1 MKEKVMKARFWNAER
16 IYQIFLYTVI
26 ILMSLICL
34 YPLIYVISASLMS
47 AAEWQER
54 VCVFLFPH
62 RPTFEAYAAVL
73 RQPAL

>member
-54 VCVFLFPH
+54 AGVFL
-62 RPTFEAYAAVL
+62 L
-73 RQPAL
+73 PAQAHI